1 MKKQKTNDK
10 IDFGIE
16 KYSKAQLNVSKF
28 LIENG
33 KIGLNELS
41 DEWAELT
48 YQEKNAYCAYTKRY
62 LQGKSKVENMKTPLS
77 WKKTYYNRKAKAKKD
92 IINKIEEKEISP
104 LMYNETCKK
113 CCEERIANE
122 TFFEKIKRWFLNII
136 S

>member
-1 MKKQKTNDK
+1 MKTQKTNDK
-10 IDFGIE
+10 IDFGLG
-16 KYSKAQLNVSKF
+16 KYSKRQLNISKF

-48 YQEKNAYCAYTKRY
+48 YREKNAYCVYSQRY
-62 LQGKSKVENMKTPLS
+62 LSGKVKIKNMKTPLE
-77 WKKTYYNRKAKAKKD
+77 WRKTYYNRKRKEKKGAK
-92 IINKIEEKEISP
+92 KEISP
-104 LMYNETCKK
+104 LMCNEPCKK

-122 TFFEKIKRWFLNII
+122 SFFEKIKRWFLNII